1 MQSPAVEAFGAK
13 FLIKALVVVLLS
25 LTLAGL
31 QSRSDPGVRL
41 DMKIPSRKAAH
52 SP

>member
-1 MQSPAVEAFGAK
+1 MQSPVFEAFGAK
-13 FLIKALVVVLLS
+13 FLIKAVAVVLLS

-41 DMKIPSRKAAH
+41 DMKIPSRAAAQA
-52 SP
+52 P